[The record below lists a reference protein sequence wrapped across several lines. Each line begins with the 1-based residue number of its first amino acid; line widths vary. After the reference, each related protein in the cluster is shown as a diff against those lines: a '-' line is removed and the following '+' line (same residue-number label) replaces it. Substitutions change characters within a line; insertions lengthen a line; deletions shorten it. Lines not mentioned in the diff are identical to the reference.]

1 LGAAIDTVLC
11 IHSFSSSARQYRSL
25 AARLEPR
32 FEVVAADLY
41 GHGER
46 GPWQGPGRFTIS
58 DEAAPI
64 ESLLSANT
72 HLVAHSYGA
81 TVALHIAGRHRS
93 RIRSM
98 AFYEPSIWGTLAAL
112 LPGDPAT
119 LEIETVRDDTIRLIE
134 LGELEAAAE
143 RFIDYWVGAGAWA
156 ATPAER
162 RPRIVAT
169 VRSLREGW
177 HAAFSEPWTAAALRS
192 LDIPC
197 LLMTGSRSTAAAR
210 RALRLLRE
218 TLPRTQVI
226 EFEGL
231 GHLGPITHPERV
243 DDAVEAFL
251 SERSQPWVQS
261 SRLRTA

>member
-32 FEVVAADLY
+32 FKVVAADLY

-177 HAAFSEPWTAAALRS
+177 HAAFSEPWSADALRS

-197 LLMTGSRSTAAAR
+197 LLLTGSRTTAAAR

-218 TLPRTQVI
+218 TLPRAEVT
-226 EFEGL
+226 EFDGL

-243 DDAVEAFL
+243 DAAVEAFL
-251 SERSQPWVQS
+251 SERSQPWAQS

>member
-1 LGAAIDTVLC
+1 MTNATVLG

-25 AARLEPR
+25 AARLAPH
-32 FEVVAADLY
+32 FKVVAADLY

-46 GPWQGPGRFTIS
+46 GPWQGQGRFTIS

-64 ESLLSANT
+64 ESLLAADT

-134 LGELEAAAE
+134 RGELEAAAG
-143 RFIDYWVGAGAWA
+143 RFIDYWVGAGARA

-177 HAAFSEPWTAAALRS
+177 HAAFSEPWTADALRS

-251 SERSQPWVQS
+251 SERSHPWVQS

>member
-1 LGAAIDTVLC
+1 MGAAIETVVC

-32 FEVVAADLY
+32 FKVVAADLY

-46 GPWQGPGRFTIS
+46 GPWQGQGRFTIS
-58 DEAAPI
+58 DEAGPI
-64 ESLLSANT
+64 ENLLAADT

-112 LPGDPAT
+112 APGDPAT
-119 LEIETVRDDTIRLIE
+119 LEIEAVRDDTIRLIE

-177 HAAFSEPWTAAALRS
+177 HAAFSEPWSAEALRA

-197 LLMTGSRSTAAAR
+197 LLLTGNRTTAAAR

-243 DDAVEAFL
+243 DHAVEAFL